1 MIPFIDLKVQ
11 NEALRPEIEA
21 ALGRVLD
28 HGAFAL
34 GPEVAAFEEAFAGI
48 CEVPHAIGV
57 SSGTAALHLAL
68 AVLEVGPGDEVIV
81 PPFTFIATASV
92 VRYLGATPVFADI
105 DPLTYCIDPDAV
117 AAALT
122 PRTRAILPVH
132 LFGQAADMERLGAVA
147 ARAGVPILEDAAH
160 APAAEYQGRRT
171 GGLGTIG
178 CFSFYPTKNL
188 GAMGEG
194 GMITTADETLAR
206 KLRLL
211 RDWAAE
217 EKYVH
222 SFLAYNARME
232 GFQGA
237 VLGVKLQYL
246 ERWTEMR
253 RTHAARYAKAL
264 PAAGLEPPVE
274 AAGRRHV
281 YQVYNVRVRERE
293 RVRAALA
300 ERQIGT
306 GIVYPRALH
315 LQPVFA
321 DLGHGEGAFPE
332 AERAAAEVLALPMYP
347 ELAEDAPDRV
357 AEALVEVGAA

>member
-1 MIPFIDLKVQ
+1 MIPFIDLKAQ

-28 HGAFAL
+28 QGAFAL
-34 GPEVAAFEEAFAGI
+34 GPEVAAFEEAFGRV
-48 CEVPHAIGV
+48 CDVPHAIGV
-57 SSGTAALHLAL
+57 SSGTSALHLAL
-68 AVLEVGPGDEVIV
+68 AALEVGPGDEVIV

-105 DPLTYCIDPDAV
+105 DPATYCVDPEAV
-117 AAALT
+117 AAAIT
-122 PRTRAILPVH
+122 RRTKAILPVH
-132 LFGQAADMERLGAVA
+132 LFGQAADMEPLVAVA
-147 ARAGVPILEDAAH
+147 SRAGVPIIEDAAQAH
-160 APAAEYQGRRT
+160 GAEYQGRRV
-171 GGLGTIG
+171 GGIGTIG

-188 GAMGEG
+188 GALGEG
-194 GMITTADETLAR
+194 GMITTADGELAR

-211 RDWAAE
+211 RDWGAE
-217 EKYVH
+217 QKYEH
-222 SFLAYNARME
+222 SMLAYNARME

-237 VLGVKLQYL
+237 VLGVKVQHL

-253 RTHAARYAKAL
+253 RTHADRYAKML

-274 AAGRRHV
+274 APGRRHV
-281 YQVYNVRVRERE
+281 YHVYNVRVRERE
-293 RVRAALA
+293 RVKAALA
-300 ERQIGT
+300 ERGIGT
-306 GIVYPRALH
+306 AIVYPRALH

-321 DLGHGEGAFPE
+321 DLGHREGAFPE

-357 AEALVEVGAA
+357 VETLAEVGAG